1 MEKTI
6 GAFEARRQ
14 LGRVLQEVAAKGDRY
29 IVERHGERIAAVVPI
44 ELYEQWKRT
53 RMEFFDKLRAV
64 SQRASLTPPEA
75 DKLAHDTVTGV
86 RAGR

>member
-44 ELYEQWKRT
+44 ELYEQWKRS
-53 RMEFFDKLRAV
+53 RNEFFDKLRAV

-75 DKLAHDTVTGV
+75 DKLADEAVTGV
-86 RAGR
+86 CTGR